1 MKEVPA
7 GGNKRNVLHF
17 QRLLKKQRKRVFF
30 CEMRS
35 LSIVQRKFAIVSI
48 SCNLASQHIAIWERQ
63 RSHNDVSASRLHAN
77 IFWAQNRKRGM
88 TRIAVHK
95 KAESIVTKS
104 RQGIGMVWSLSA
116 YMCQPFSAHLLEWL
130 VVLVM

>member
-1 MKEVPA
+1 MKEVSG
-7 GGNKRNVLHF
+7 GGNTRNVLHF
-17 QRLLKKQRKRVFF
+17 QWLLK
-30 CEMRS
+30 
-35 LSIVQRKFAIVSI
+35 VQRKKGFLLEILVNRAKEI
-48 SCNLASQHIAIWERQ
+48 CNRVNIMQFGITAYCHLGEAKKSQ
-63 RSHNDVSASRLHAN
+63 NDVLASRLHFI

-88 TRIAVHK
+88 TRIALQK
-95 KAESIVTKS
+95 RTESIVTKS

>member
-1 MKEVPA
+1 MKEVSG
-7 GGNKRNVLHF
+7 GGNTRNVLHF
-17 QRLLKKQRKRVFF
+17 QWLLKMQRQKGFFLEILVNRAKEICNRVNIMQFGITAY
-30 CEMRS
+30 CHLGEA
-35 LSIVQRKFAIVSI
+35 KK
-48 SCNLASQHIAIWERQ
+48 SQK
-63 RSHNDVSASRLHAN
+63 DVLASRLHFI
-77 IFWAQNRKRGM
+77 IFWAPNRKRGM

>member
-1 MKEVPA
+1 MKEVS
-7 GGNKRNVLHF
+7 GGGTTRNVLHF
-17 QRLLKKQRKRVFF
+17 QWLLK
-30 CEMRS
+30 
-35 LSIVQRKFAIVSI
+35 VQRKKGFLLEILVNRAKEI
-48 SCNLASQHIAIWERQ
+48 CNRVNIMQFGITAYCHLGEAKKSQ
-63 RSHNDVSASRLHAN
+63 NDVLASRLHFI